1 MELLARIKTGFF
13 EMRPYRLKAEEGSLL
28 LIPLQESG
36 EGVVVLSEDDILS
49 VTLTEG
55 RLPELEIQTR
65 DVLYSGTLEAG
76 GSLSEVVNHLKE
88 YLNINITCEYKGGER
103 HA

>member
-1 MELLARIKTGFF
+1 MFKDGNTIERVWKDRSGTESWTPDMRELARQRRI
-13 EMRPYRLKAEEGSLL
+13 
-28 LIPLQESG
+28 
-36 EGVVVLSEDDILS
+36 
-49 VTLTEG
+49 TEG

-76 GSLSEVVNHLKE
+76 VSLSEVVNHLKE